1 MGSPPWVTWP
11 PSQEV
16 GTLDGAPQ
24 TPGHVGIGEGGTQP
38 LSGLV
43 CPLPLAHEAPPPP
56 TLAGAPETPL
66 CHAGHNPVPP
76 EHFRT
81 PKPFVQYIN
90 LHLRTIPGL
99 LVTFGIS
106 FETPNNIR

>member
-1 MGSPPWVTWP
+1 MGRPKP
-11 PSQEV
+11 
-16 GTLDGAPQ
+16 
-24 TPGHVGIGEGGTQP
+24 PGHVGLGEGGAQP

-43 CPLPLAHEAPPPP
+43 CPLPLAHEAPP
-56 TLAGAPETPL
+56 TLAGAPETPFG
-66 CHAGHNPVPP
+66 HAGHHLVPP

-99 LVTFGIS
+99 LVTSGIS
-106 FETPNNIR
+106 SGTPNNIL